1 MVTGAPEMCQP
12 IIKNYLDG
20 SLNGQ
25 QATKTAICLR
35 ILSSDAAVSDFLLPE
50 IASEFLEGLNSA
62 DGGLSME
69 DLTKLVKLLEETAI
83 ELSEFLICFL
93 DSEMLLDAIG
103 FIVQLA
109 NISIAIAEQSIPP
122 SPAVQIPNSYDP
134 SSGMIIIGLPTS

>member
-1 MVTGAPEMCQP
+1 MYNVWGGGVKLPPAYGGYSIFIYILTQHLEVKQEDIESMVTGAPEMCQP

-83 ELSEFLICFL
+83 ELSEFLICFQ
-93 DSEMLLDAIG
+93 E
-103 FIVQLA
+103 
-109 NISIAIAEQSIPP
+109 
-122 SPAVQIPNSYDP
+122 
-134 SSGMIIIGLPTS
+134 